1 MRRPV
6 VVRGSTDAEVS
17 LEVLALVVKGQPGPT
32 MGDSD
37 ANEGD
42 GDVSGYDGG
51 GNADDNCEEG
61 TVESNGDTEGPRPRL
76 DTRPFLEEPET
87 TVRAAEAVSS
97 TDCAVAT
104 GGSGSVVANM

>member
-1 MRRPV
+1 MENWKYRRDGLWLC
-6 VVRGSTDAEVS
+6 GSTEAEVS
-17 LEVLALVVKGQPGPT
+17 QEVLALVVKGQPGPT

-61 TVESNGDTEGPRPRL
+61 Y
-76 DTRPFLEEPET
+76 
-87 TVRAAEAVSS
+87 
-97 TDCAVAT
+97 C
-104 GGSGSVVANM
+104 